1 MITMAL
7 FTYSSLTL
15 LTSAIVFA
23 ISLVRIL
30 RIGRRPSN
38 YPPGPPT
45 IPVLGNLHLM
55 PKRDAH
61 LQFQKWA
68 KEYGPVYSLI
78 LGTKTLIVLSSDQ
91 AVKDLLDKKSAI
103 YSDRQDMY
111 IGQELCYGGLRVLM
125 MVYPLSM
132 LISANN

>member
-1 MITMAL
+1 
-7 FTYSSLTL
+7 
-15 LTSAIVFA
+15 
-23 ISLVRIL
+23 
-30 RIGRRPSN
+30 
-38 YPPGPPT
+38 
-45 IPVLGNLHLM
+45 M

-111 IGQELCYGGLRVLM
+111 IGQELCSGGLRVLM
-125 MVYPLSM
+125 MVYPLS
-132 LISANN
+132 LPISTNN